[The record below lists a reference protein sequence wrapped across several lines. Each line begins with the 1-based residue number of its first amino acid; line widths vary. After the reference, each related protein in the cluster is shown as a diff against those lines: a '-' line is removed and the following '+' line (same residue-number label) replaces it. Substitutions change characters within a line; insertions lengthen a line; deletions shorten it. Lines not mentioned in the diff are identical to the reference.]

1 MKRARFDDELSV
13 GENCTLRPIPSFLQG
28 AYFFETRADE
38 NEQKTLSVRVQGPA
52 SIYLV
57 LKGDE
62 DDRSESSSGEDK
74 DSSSDTEEGDD
85 RDRIERSASKDG
97 ETLSE
102 TREDDETDRSET
114 SKSGEERTSNHTRK
128 SAEVDKVKGKGMKH
142 ERNESTNT
150 VGERLLKSGWVRH
163 KRDLTT
169 SCVIP
174 NSVWETRITKHDGD
188 TILLPLI
195 EVNRTSIFVSGI
207 KYFKPILV
215 NNILRNFGHFR
226 KLTL

>member
-1 MKRARFDDELSV
+1 MIIYCLSIVVKTKIMNPFFTISLNIVLELKKPHLVKANYTLKRARFDDELSV

-97 ETLSE
+97 ETSSE

-114 SKSGEERTSNHTRK
+114 SKSGEERSSNFSFKVPVRTRGIFCIPLSDLSKCFEGGRVKRRLRETDNFSSFSTGRK
-128 SAEVDKVKGKGMKH
+128 S
-142 ERNESTNT
+142 
-150 VGERLLKSGWVRH
+150 
-163 KRDLTT
+163 
-169 SCVIP
+169 
-174 NSVWETRITKHDGD
+174 
-188 TILLPLI
+188 
-195 EVNRTSIFVSGI
+195 IFAA
-207 KYFKPILV
+207 P
-215 NNILRNFGHFR
+215 
-226 KLTL
+226 